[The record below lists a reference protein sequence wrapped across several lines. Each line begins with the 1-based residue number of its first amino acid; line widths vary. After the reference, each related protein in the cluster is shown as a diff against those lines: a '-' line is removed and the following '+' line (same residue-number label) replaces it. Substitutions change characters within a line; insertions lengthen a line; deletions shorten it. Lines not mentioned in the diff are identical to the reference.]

1 MEGTSHKSRFA
12 RVIKGRKGVE
22 GLTMVLEEEADV
34 CSIWLSI
41 TKFFIFFYPLKLKC
55 SSTAVGLLSVSS
67 VEMLKLYFE
76 GTISTSF

>member
-1 MEGTSHKSRFA
+1 MDMEGTSHKSRFA

-22 GLTMVLEEEADV
+22 GLTMVLEEVDV

-55 SSTAVGLLSVSS
+55 SSTAVGLPSVSS
-67 VEMLKLYFE
+67 A
-76 GTISTSF
+76 TSTPHCN

>member
-22 GLTMVLEEEADV
+22 GLKMVLEEVDL

-41 TKFFIFFYPLKLKC
+41 TKFFIFYPLLKC
-55 SSTAVGLLSVSS
+55 SRTAVGLPSASS
-67 VEMLKLYFE
+67 A
-76 GTISTSF
+76 TSTPHCN